1 MRINLAAAIPQGID
15 QPRRLKRVLVYSH
28 DTFGLGNIRRMLEI
42 SRHLV
47 ESDPEVSVLIITGS
61 PMLHAFRIPERID
74 YVKLPCLARTLQGG
88 YASKFLD
95 LSLDEAVRLRASVIR
110 SAVLE
115 FRPDLVLVDKKP
127 FGVRDELSDVLEPL
141 SARGRRPRLVLLL
154 RDILD
159 SPEAT
164 SRVWR
169 KKRYYDAISTYYDE
183 VLVVG
188 TPEVFDLGAEYAF
201 PRRAASKITYCGY
214 ISRGRSALGPATVR
228 KNLGVGAG
236 ERLVL
241 ATAGGGEDGFA
252 LLRTYLEALTVS
264 PETQRSVVVCGP
276 EMGES
281 QRAELARLA
290 RRVPGIVLQAFS
302 DDMMSLIDAAD
313 LVVCMG
319 GYNTVCEVLT
329 LGKRAI
335 VVPRVRPVQEQWIRA
350 QRMAKRGLLRALHPD
365 SLTPQA
371 LGTLVRDE
379 LAAADRSRARPA
391 LNMDGLRNV
400 AASVH
405 GHLSAA
411 RRPAQFISH
420 RKSAISWQPR
430 QALSA
435 S

>member
-1 MRINLAAAIPQGID
+1 
-15 QPRRLKRVLVYSH
+15 
-28 DTFGLGNIRRMLEI
+28 
-42 SRHLV
+42 
-47 ESDPEVSVLIITGS
+47 
-61 PMLHAFRIPERID
+61 
-74 YVKLPCLARTLQGG
+74 
-88 YASKFLD
+88 
-95 LSLDEAVRLRASVIR
+95 
-110 SAVLE
+110 
-115 FRPDLVLVDKKP
+115 
-127 FGVRDELSDVLEPL
+127 
-141 SARGRRPRLVLLL
+141 
-154 RDILD
+154 
-159 SPEAT
+159 
-164 SRVWR
+164 
-169 KKRYYDAISTYYDE
+169 
-183 VLVVG
+183 
-188 TPEVFDLGAEYAF
+188 
-201 PRRAASKITYCGY
+201 
-214 ISRGRSALGPATVR
+214 
-228 KNLGVGAG
+228 
-236 ERLVL
+236 
-241 ATAGGGEDGFA
+241 
-252 LLRTYLEALTVS
+252 
-264 PETQRSVVVCGP
+264 
-276 EMGES
+276 
-281 QRAELARLA
+281 
-290 RRVPGIVLQAFS
+290 
-302 DDMMSLIDAAD
+302 
-313 LVVCMG
+313 MG